1 MLFVFAVDMRDKSEL
16 LFGSFHFSYPSQWV
30 EKCSSFVRFKMHVML
45 KNLVSLCCN
54 THSEG
59 STYIVHPTTPAYSF
73 LSHQK
78 CCREWSV
85 RIKTIENQ
93 MLWKR
98 ERPTQPCEQTPKE
111 RSNALDLPTRFHLS
125 HLILFFSL
133 SYSIARMFLLFIDLV
148 RILVSIPHYTVR
160 LHNFFFL
167 SVAYS
172 HKFSS
177 RFSDCQ
183 ILYPILTA
191 INDKR
196 YDAAIKPS
204 RLHITVAIKTM
215 ILSTTSIFR
224 AILIVSAFFD
234 TQTYTALGYPVSVYV
249 CSECC
254 VQYGV
259 GTDYSAWTRPNTC
272 YL

>member
-1 MLFVFAVDMRDKSEL
+1 MKRAHQNHRKSNAVEARKTNTTMRTNTERT
-16 LFGSFHFSYPSQWV
+16 F
-30 EKCSSFVRFKMHVML
+30 KCSRF
-45 KNLVSLCCN
+45 
-54 THSEG
+54 T
-59 STYIVHPTTPAYSF
+59 YSF
-73 LSHQK
+73 SL
-78 CCREWSV
+78 
-85 RIKTIENQ
+85 IT
-93 MLWKR
+93 
-98 ERPTQPCEQTPKE
+98 
-111 RSNALDLPTRFHLS
+111 SNP
-125 HLILFFSL
+125 
-133 SYSIARMFLLFIDLV
+133 FLLSVIFYRQNVLT
-148 RILVSIPHYTVR
+148 LHR
-160 LHNFFFL
+160 LGPYSCVDPTLHRALTQFFFL

-259 GTDYSAWTRPNTC
+259 GTDYSA
-272 YL
+272 